1 MLPSSG
7 HQDIVAR
14 YRLCA
19 ATCCSS
25 HLAIRPGPLET
36 KAPWQRCVKSGESPM
51 FARGNPADAAPAALK
66 PIQRLVSNAGTDARA
81 YASMFAQFALSTCGS
96 HPLPRSV
103 RPIGPVVLRNR
114 SSLKARVR
122 TSYFRCMRPVRAPK
136 VDECRRLVFT
146 DFSTDLDDAST
157 AEPPATAPP

>member
-1 MLPSSG
+1 MG

-14 YRLCA
+14 CQLCA

-66 PIQRLVSNAGTDARA
+66 PIQRLVSNAGTDARDSCQCA
-81 YASMFAQFALSTCGS
+81 RTARAVCMRQPS
-96 HPLPRSV
+96 HARPV

-114 SSLKARVR
+114 SSLKAGVR
-122 TSYFRCMRPVRAPK
+122 TSYFRCMRPIIAPT

-146 DFSTDLDDAST
+146 DFSTDSDDAST

>member
-1 MLPSSG
+1 MQLHAVAHIGHSAGPSRNEG
-7 HQDIVAR
+7 
-14 YRLCA
+14 
-19 ATCCSS
+19 
-25 HLAIRPGPLET
+25 
-36 KAPWQRCVKSGESPM
+36 PWQRCVKSGESPM

-103 RPIGPVVLRNR
+103 RPIGHVVLRNR
-114 SSLKARVR
+114 FSLNTGVR
-122 TSYFRCMRPVRAPK
+122 TSYFRCMRPARALK

-146 DFSTDLDDAST
+146 DFSTDSDDAST